1 MNSLLLNNQ
10 VAIPVIGYGTW
21 QIADGREAYESVGYA
36 LETGYR
42 HIDTAAAYR
51 NEISVGKAIH
61 DSGIARSE
69 IFLTTKLHNDDHGY
83 EETRKAFLASLSD
96 LGTEYV
102 DLYLIH
108 WPNPIASRGN
118 WKEANS
124 GSWKAMEEFYKQG
137 LVRAIGISNFCERHI
152 DALLETA
159 GITPMVN
166 QIRLFA
172 GEQQSSLVAY
182 CHSLGMV
189 TEAYSPLGTG
199 ALLTS
204 PLIQE
209 IASEV
214 KRSAAQVCLRY
225 NLQKGHVILPKS
237 VTPSSIK
244 QNLELFDFT
253 LNENQM
259 KSLDE
264 MPNICGPTHNPDEAP
279 F

>member
-10 VAIPVIGYGTW
+10 VTIPVIGYGTW
-21 QIADGREAYESVGYA
+21 QIEDGREAYESVKYA
-36 LETGYR
+36 LESGYR
-42 HIDTAAAYR
+42 HIDTAAAYY
-51 NEISVGKAIH
+51 NEASVGKAIRE
-61 DSGIARSE
+61 SGLARNE
-69 IFLTTKLHNDDHGY
+69 IFLTTKLHNNDHGY
-83 EETRKAFLASLSD
+83 EATRRAFLASLSS

-108 WPNPIASRGN
+108 WPNPIASREN

-124 GSWKAMEEFYKQG
+124 GSWKAMEEFYEQG

-159 GITPMVN
+159 TIKPMVN

-172 GEQQSSLVAY
+172 GEQQPSLVAY
-182 CHSLGMV
+182 CRSLGIV

-199 ALLTS
+199 KLLANPLVQTIAL
-204 PLIQE
+204 
-209 IASEV
+209 EV
-214 KRSAAQVCLRY
+214 NRSAAQVCLRY

-237 VTPSSIK
+237 ITPSSIK
-244 QNLELFDFT
+244 QNLELFDFA

-259 KSLDE
+259 KSLDD
-264 MPNICGPTHNPDEAP
+264 MPNICGQTRNPDEAL